1 MPIEKDVLTTGE
13 VAKICN
19 VAPRT
24 VSKWFDSG
32 SLRGYRIPGS
42 KDRRIPVSELIKFMR
57 AHGIPMDGITSGRTR
72 VLIVDD
78 ETEITAVLHKVLTE
92 QTNYE
97 VKVAPSAFEAGMECE
112 RFKPH
117 VVLLDIHLGDGATGD
132 ARAVAKIVRDND
144 SLQMTRIVAMSA
156 KLTDGQAQ
164 GLKAMG
170 FDSFLKKP
178 FQVRQVVEAIEAP
191 TNLVPQEKP
200 AQPNGPTRPPNSG
213 AALSW
218 ASIGC
223 FHASGAIRP
232 NHGRPRGGPDRVAAP
247 CGLLYLQRSS
257 AVRPRRFACHREPR
271 HVQRPPRRPR
281 SPHPRRRSPD
291 PPAAG
296 GRDP

>member
-57 AHGIPMDGITSGRTR
+57 AHGIPMDGMTSGRTR

-78 ETEITAVLHKVLTE
+78 ETEITTVLSKVLGE

-97 VKVAPSAFEAGMECE
+97 VKVAASAFEAGMECE

-117 VVLLDIHLGDGATGD
+117 VVLLDIHLGDGGSGD
-132 ARAVAKIVRDND
+132 ARSVAKVVRENDN
-144 SLQMTRIVAMSA
+144 LQMTRIVAMSG

-164 GLKAMG
+164 GLRGMG

-178 FQVRQVVEAIEAP
+178 FQVRQVVEAIEAA
-191 TNLVPQEKP
+191 TNLV
-200 AQPNGPTRPPNSG
+200 
-213 AALSW
+213 
-218 ASIGC
+218 
-223 FHASGAIRP
+223 H
-232 NHGRPRGGPDRVAAP
+232 
-247 CGLLYLQRSS
+247 
-257 AVRPRRFACHREPR
+257 
-271 HVQRPPRRPR
+271 
-281 SPHPRRRSPD
+281 
-291 PPAAG
+291 
-296 GRDP
+296 